1 MNVTIEDRTPFDR
14 SSPWRLH
21 HAYWAQRGVDAWK
34 SGEVPHL
41 STCNY
46 ATAGQ
51 HARLFAAVVED
62 LGARGVLAADDPV
75 WLLEGGCGNGR
86 FAANF
91 MHALELHD
99 PALFAR
105 TRYLMSDY
113 SEKNLGEV
121 VEQPHVAPWI
131 ARGAIVPA
139 IYDMR
144 EPQRVRLRDGGA
156 LTHPL
161 AFFVSSYVSCVLSMK
176 HLQRR
181 SDGTWHELL
190 VSIRADV
197 DAAEGAAERFLADLE
212 ADATR
217 YNLLK
222 NLELHFDWGQV
233 ELDTLFEDPAH
244 AAIVRAIVGD
254 ADEATVGYP
263 YAFFDFLRD
272 VQPLLLDG
280 GVVLTNDYGSV
291 SPERLRGRI
300 ERRPQMYGNS
310 LAQDI
315 NFAVYDGLAP
325 VLGWEVLRSSSELD
339 SVHAAAVC
347 AGGFG
352 ERARAVFAEEYKRRR
367 PSDDLLDYAAA
378 ARTYAQKK
386 DFSRALRFYLRC
398 IELDPDDPELRYRA
412 GEVALDAGHYAV
424 AAEELHRG
432 FALDVSLAWDFDF
445 QLGRAYTLLDDHAT
459 ALEWYG
465 RSLAREPHPVTLTN
479 IGVLHAAGGR
489 LSDAHRCYTRAL
501 ELDPHY
507 ERARDRLAQLK
518 DLVWEEAVKGFQAA
532 VASAEP
538 GDGGE

>member
-1 MNVTIEDRTPFDR
+1 MNVTIEELTPFDR
-14 SSPWRLH
+14 SAQWRLH

-41 STCNY
+41 STSNY

-51 HARLFAAVVED
+51 HARLFAATVED
-62 LGARGVLAADDPV
+62 LVARGALGADDLV
-75 WLLEGGCGNGR
+75 WMLEGGCGNGR
-86 FAANF
+86 FAVNF
-91 MHALELHD
+91 LRALELHD
-99 PALFAR
+99 EALFRR

-121 VEQPHVAPWI
+121 VAQPHVKPWI
-131 ARGAIVPA
+131 ERGAIVPA

-144 EPQRVRLRDGGA
+144 DPQRVRLRDGGA

-161 AFFVSSYVSCVLSMK
+161 AFFVSSYVSCVLPMK

-181 SDGTWHELL
+181 GDGSWHELM
-190 VSIRADV
+190 VAIRADV
-197 DAAEGAAERFLADLE
+197 DVADGASERFLADLE

-222 NLELHFDWGQV
+222 NLELHFDWGEV
-233 ELDTLFEDPAH
+233 DLDTLFEGEMH
-244 AAIVRAIVGD
+244 AGVVRAILGD
-254 ADEATVGYP
+254 AEELTVGYP
-263 YAFFDFLRD
+263 YGFFDFLRD

-291 SPERLRGRI
+291 SREKLLGRL

-315 NFAVYDGLAP
+315 NFAVYDGLSP
-325 VLGWEVLRSSSELD
+325 VTGWDVLRSHSELD

-347 AGGFG
+347 AKGFG
-352 ERARAVFAEEYKRRR
+352 PRAREVFAAEYERRR

-378 ARTYAQKK
+378 ARGYVQKK
-386 DFSRALRFYLRC
+386 DFSRALRFFLRC

-424 AAEELHRG
+424 AVDELLRG
-432 FALDVSLAWDFDF
+432 FDLDVAMAWDFDF
-445 QLGRAYTLLDDHAT
+445 QLGRAYTLLGEHDK
-459 ALEWYG
+459 ALDWYG
-465 RSLAREPHPVTLTN
+465 RSLAREDHPVTLTN
-479 IGVLHAAGGR
+479 IGVLHAHGGR
-489 LSDAHRCYTRAL
+489 FAEAHRHYTRAL
-501 ELDPHY
+501 ALDPHY
-507 ERARDRLAQLK
+507 ERARDRLATLK
-518 DLVWEEAVKGFQAA
+518 DLVWEEAVKGFEAA
-532 VASAEP
+532 AGAPSAASK
-538 GDGGE
+538 G